1 MKMHDKKNNNKSNT
15 FIQGLRP
22 FSKSLPQGLKKLLKK
37 GSYNFSNI
45 VDNWVKMVGKDIS
58 NACYPSTIKMS
69 KEMNNG
75 ILILNVIH
83 GNELTVEYGKQEII
97 DKINSFFG
105 FKCIKEVK
113 LKVVQE
119 KRILKQNST
128 LDEAKIKY
136 NNKLEN
142 VNNERLKKSLNKL
155 IEAYNAKHN

>member
-1 MKMHDKKNNNKSNT
+1 MHNKKNSNKSNT

-22 FSKSLPQGLKKLLKK
+22 FSRSIPQSLKKMLKK

-45 VDNWVKMVGKDIS
+45 IDNWAKMVGKDTS
-58 NACYPSTIKMS
+58 STCYPNTIKMS

-75 ILILNVIH
+75 TLVLNVIH

-105 FKCIKEVK
+105 FKCIKEIK

-119 KRILKQNST
+119 KKSNLKLPMNKT
-128 LDEAKIKY
+128 KINY
-136 NNKLEN
+136 NNKLNNVTNEN
-142 VNNERLKKSLNKL
+142 LKSSLNKL
-155 IEAYNAKHN
+155 IEAYNAKNN

>member
-1 MKMHDKKNNNKSNT
+1 MHDKKNNNKSNT

-58 NACYPSTIKMS
+58 NACYPSTIKMG

-75 ILILNVIH
+75 TLILNVIH

-119 KRILKQNST
+119 KRILKKNPI
-128 LDEAKIKY
+128 LDKAKIKY

-142 VNNERLKKSLNKL
+142 VNNKGLKKSLNKL

>member
-1 MKMHDKKNNNKSNT
+1 MHSKKDNNKSST

-22 FSKSLPQGLKKLLKK
+22 FSRSLPKGLKKLLRK

-45 VDNWVKMVGKDIS
+45 VDNWSKMLGKDLS

-75 ILILNVIH
+75 TLILNVIH
-83 GNELTVEYGKQEII
+83 GNELAVEYGKQEIM

-119 KRILKQNST
+119 KRVSRHISSLNQSKLNYS
-128 LDEAKIKY
+128 
-136 NNKLEN
+136 NKLEN
-142 VNNERLKKSLNKL
+142 INNEELKKTLGKL
-155 IEAYNAKHN
+155 IEAYNAKNN

>member
-1 MKMHDKKNNNKSNT
+1 MHNKKHSNKSNT

-45 VDNWVKMVGKDIS
+45 VDNWAKMVGKDLS
-58 NACYPSTIKMS
+58 EACYPSTIKMG
-69 KEMNNG
+69 KEMSNG
-75 ILILNVIH
+75 TLVVNVIH
-83 GNELTVEYGKQEII
+83 GNELTVEYGKQEIM

-105 FKCIKEVK
+105 YKCIKEVR

-119 KRILKQNST
+119 KRVPVKNSPLNDT
-128 LDEAKIKY
+128 KLNY

-142 VNNERLKKSLNKL
+142 IDNEKLKKTLNKL
-155 IEAYNAKHN
+155 IEAYNDKNN

>member
-1 MKMHDKKNNNKSNT
+1 MHNKKDNNKSNT

-45 VDNWVKMVGKDIS
+45 VDNWAKMVGKDLS

-75 ILILNVIH
+75 TLVLNVIH
-83 GNELTVEYGKQEII
+83 GNELTVEYGKQEIM

-119 KRILKQNST
+119 KRKPKQASSFNKTKLNYS
-128 LDEAKIKY
+128 
-136 NNKLEN
+136 NKLEN
-142 VNNERLKKSLNKL
+142 INNDGLKKTLIKL
-155 IEAYNAKHN
+155 VEAYNAKNN

>member
-1 MKMHDKKNNNKSNT
+1 MHNKKDNNKSNT

-45 VDNWVKMVGKDIS
+45 VDNWSKMVGKDLS
-58 NACYPSTIKMS
+58 GVCYPRTIKMS

-75 ILILNVIH
+75 TLILNVIH
-83 GNELTVEYGKQEII
+83 GNELTVEYGKQDIM

-119 KRILKQNST
+119 KRVSKQISPLN
-128 LDEAKIKY
+128 EAKLNY
-136 NNKLEN
+136 SNKLEN
-142 VNNERLKKSLNKL
+142 INNEGLKKTLTKL
-155 IEAYNAKHN
+155 IEAYNAKNN

>member
-1 MKMHDKKNNNKSNT
+1 MHVKKDNNKSST

-22 FSKSLPQGLKKLLKK
+22 FSKSLPRGLKKLLRK

-45 VDNWVKMVGKDIS
+45 IDNWVKMVGKDLS
-58 NACYPSTIKMS
+58 DACYPCTIKMG

-75 ILILNVIH
+75 TLVLNVIH
-83 GNELTVEYGKQEII
+83 GNELAIEYAKQEII

-119 KRILKQNST
+119 KKVSKKNYPSSG
-128 LDEAKIKY
+128 IKLNY
-136 NNKLEN
+136 SNKLEN
-142 VNNERLKKSLNKL
+142 INNEGLKKTLNKL
-155 IEAYNAKHN
+155 IEAYNAKNN

>member
-1 MKMHDKKNNNKSNT
+1 MPNKKDNNKSNT

-22 FSKSLPQGLKKLLKK
+22 FSKSLPRGLKKLLSK

-45 VDNWVKMVGKDIS
+45 VDNWAKMVGKDLS
-58 NACYPSTIKMS
+58 GVCYPCTIKMS

-75 ILILNVIH
+75 TLVLNVIH
-83 GNELTVEYGKQEII
+83 GNELTVEYGKQEIM

-119 KRILKQNST
+119 KREPKQASSFNKTKLNYS
-128 LDEAKIKY
+128 
-136 NNKLEN
+136 NKLEN
-142 VNNERLKKSLNKL
+142 INNEELKKTLSKL
-155 IEAYNAKHN
+155 IEAYNAKNN

>member
-1 MKMHDKKNNNKSNT
+1 MHDKKNNNKTNT

-45 VDNWVKMVGKDIS
+45 VDNWTKMVGKNLSD
-58 NACYPSTIKMS
+58 ACYPSTVKMG

-75 ILILNVIH
+75 TLVLNVIH
-83 GNELTVEYGKQEII
+83 GNEVAVEYSKQEIM

-105 FKCIKEVK
+105 FNCIKEVK

-119 KRILKQNST
+119 KKSLKNN
-128 LDEAKIKY
+128 LPLNEIKLNY
-136 NNKLEN
+136 SNKLEN
-142 VNNERLKKSLNKL
+142 IKNEGLKKTLNKL
-155 IEAYNAKHN
+155 IEAYNAKNN

>member
-1 MKMHDKKNNNKSNT
+1 MHNKKDNNKSNT

-45 VDNWVKMVGKDIS
+45 IDNWANMVGKDLS
-58 NACYPSTIKMS
+58 NICYPRTIKMS

-75 ILILNVIH
+75 TLILNVIH
-83 GNELTVEYGKQEII
+83 GNELTVEYEKQEIV

-119 KRILKQNST
+119 KRTLKQNSSLNET
-128 LDEAKIKY
+128 KLNY
-136 NNKLEN
+136 SNKLEN
-142 VNNERLKKSLNKL
+142 INNERLKKTLTRL
-155 IEAYNAKHN
+155 IDAYNVKNN

>member
-1 MKMHDKKNNNKSNT
+1 MHNKKDNNKSNT

-22 FSKSLPQGLKKLLKK
+22 FSRSIPQGLKKLLKK

-45 VDNWVKMVGKDIS
+45 IDNWSKMVGKDIS
-58 NACYPSTIKMS
+58 KSCYPSTIKMN

-75 ILILNVIH
+75 TLVLNVIH

-113 LKVVQE
+113 LKVIQE
-119 KRILKQNST
+119 EKKSKKKLMMSETKKN
-128 LDEAKIKY
+128 Y
-136 NNKLEN
+136 NNELSN
-142 VNNERLKKSLNKL
+142 IDNPSLKNSLNKL
-155 IEAYNAKHN
+155 IEAYNAKNN

>member
-1 MKMHDKKNNNKSNT
+1 MHSKKDNNSKSQN

-22 FSKSLPQGLKKLLKK
+22 FSKSLPKGLKKLLQK

-45 VDNWVKMVGKDIS
+45 VDNWSKMVGKELS
-58 NACYPSTIKMS
+58 NACYPNTIKMG

-75 ILILNVIH
+75 TLILNVIH
-83 GNELTVEYGKQEII
+83 GNELTVEYGKQEIM

-119 KRILKQNST
+119 KRVSKQVSSFN
-128 LDEAKIKY
+128 EASLNYSNK
-136 NNKLEN
+136 KLEN
-142 VNNERLKKSLNKL
+142 INNEGLKKNLSKL
-155 IEAYNAKHN
+155 IEAYNAKNN

>member
-1 MKMHDKKNNNKSNT
+1 MHSKKDNNKNNT

-22 FSKSLPQGLKKLLKK
+22 FSKSLPKGLKKLLRK

-45 VDNWVKMVGKDIS
+45 IDNWSKMLGKDLS

-75 ILILNVIH
+75 TLVLNVIH

-105 FKCIKEVK
+105 FRCIKEVK

-119 KRILKQNST
+119 KKMQK
-128 LDEAKIKY
+128 KISSLNHSKLNY
-136 NNKLEN
+136 INKLEN
-142 VNNERLKKSLNKL
+142 VNNEELKKTLNKL
-155 IEAYNAKHN
+155 IDAYNAKNN

>member
-1 MKMHDKKNNNKSNT
+1 MHGKKDNNKSNT

-22 FSKSLPQGLKKLLKK
+22 FSKSLPRGLKKLLKK

-45 VDNWVKMVGKDIS
+45 VDNWAKVVGKDLS
-58 NACYPSTIKMS
+58 RTCYPSTVKMG

-75 ILILNVIH
+75 TLILNVIH
-83 GNELTVEYGKQEII
+83 GNELAVEYGKQEIM

-119 KRILKQNST
+119 KKISKQIST
-128 LDEAKIKY
+128 LNRTKLSY
-136 NNKLEN
+136 SNNLEN
-142 VNNERLKKSLNKL
+142 INNEVLKKNLNKL
-155 IEAYNAKHN
+155 IEAYNAKNN